1 MGIKVKK
8 LALHA
13 LDLSRVYPTDD
24 VNFSLPFGCHLLKD
38 YMNYDENDE
47 RRFVN
52 HKRHVNK
59 TEESDE

>member
-47 RRFVN
+47 RMFVN
-52 HKRHVNK
+52 DGRSVDM
-59 TEESDE
+59 TEFSDN